1 MYPLHLCQ
9 FYYLLLCL
17 HYQTKCNMNKG
28 KKPFKVD
35 NTEDLNQYLK
45 NQKQRVE
52 ILKKVLSKL
61 KTKSKK

>member
-1 MYPLHLCQ
+1 
-9 FYYLLLCL
+9 
-17 HYQTKCNMNKG
+17 MNKN

-52 ILKKVLSKL
+52 ILKKVLSEL